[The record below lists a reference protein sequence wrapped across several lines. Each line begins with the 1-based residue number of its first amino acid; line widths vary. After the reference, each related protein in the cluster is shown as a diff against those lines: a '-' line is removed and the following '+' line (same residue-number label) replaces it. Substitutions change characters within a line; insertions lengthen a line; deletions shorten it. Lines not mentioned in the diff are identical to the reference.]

1 MLDKV
6 CIKIKSG
13 DGGPGAVSF
22 RREKFVP
29 LGGPDGGD
37 GGRGGAVIIRAD
49 TSLNNLNYF
58 MHKRFYRAE
67 DGKRGAARKKHG
79 KDGVDMVLP
88 VPVGTI
94 VTRQTAGFDNSM
106 ITDLS
111 QAGQEVMVA
120 RGGKG
125 GLGNTHFVSSVNQV
139 PRLAQNGEAGEEME
153 ICLELKLIADVGII
167 GYPNAG
173 KSSLLAAASAA
184 NPKIADYAFTT
195 LEPSLG
201 VVDSGK
207 RSFVL
212 AEIPGLIAGA
222 HQGRGLG
229 HDFLRHVVRTRL
241 LVHLIDG
248 SEPQPVD
255 NMIAVNNELS
265 LFDPSLAQKPQV
277 VAVNKIDKPEVRQRM
292 AELRQLFAD
301 AGHEVHF
308 ISACSGE
315 GVAELMDFVAMWLEK
330 NVVPEEHVIPGV
342 PVLRPGQRDTEPVI
356 NKVGD
361 AFIISSPFLEQ
372 IVAGS
377 DITNPEV
384 RRQITAVLSRPR
396 MQRQMEKAGVVPG
409 SRLRIGDFEWI
420 W

>member
-6 CIKIKSG
+6 CLKIKSG

-37 GGRGGAVIIRAD
+37 GGRGGAVIIKAD
-49 TSLNNLNYF
+49 PSFDSLNHFLR
-58 MHKRFYRAE
+58 KRVFQAE

-79 KDGVDMVLP
+79 RDGLELILP
-88 VPVGTI
+88 VPVGT
-94 VTRQTAGFDNSM
+94 VVSRRAGAFDNVL

-111 QAGQEVMVA
+111 RAGQQVEVA

-125 GLGNTHFVSSVNQV
+125 GLGNTHFVSSVNRV
-139 PRLAQNGEAGEEME
+139 PRLAQNGEPGEELE

-201 VVDSGK
+201 VVDSGR

-229 HDFLRHVVRTRL
+229 HDFLRHVARTRL
-241 LVHLIDG
+241 LLHLIDG
-248 SEPQPVD
+248 SAPQPVD

-277 VAVNKIDKPEVRQRM
+277 VAVNKIDLPEVRQRM
-292 AELRQLFAD
+292 AELRQIFAD

-308 ISACSGE
+308 ISACGGE
-315 GVAELMDFVAMWLEK
+315 GVAELMDFIARWLEE
-330 NVVPEEHVIPGV
+330 NVVSEETVLADV
-342 PVLRPGQRDTEPVI
+342 PVLRPGLRETEPVI
-356 NKVGD
+356 HKAGEV
-361 AFIISSPFLEQ
+361 FIISSPFLEQ

-396 MQRQMEKAGVVPG
+396 MQRRMEKAGVVPG
-409 SRLRIGDFEWI
+409 SSLRIGDFEWT

>member
-6 CIKIKSG
+6 SIKIKSG
-13 DGGPGAVSF
+13 DGGAGAVSF

-37 GGRGGAVIIRAD
+37 GGRGGGVIIKAD
-49 TSLNNLNYF
+49 SSLNNLNHF
-58 MHKRFYRAE
+58 KHKRYYAAE
-67 DGKRGAARKKHG
+67 DGKSGSARKKHG
-79 KDGVDMVLP
+79 KDGLNLVLP

-94 VTRQTAGFDNSM
+94 ITRQTTGFDNIL

-111 QAGQEVMVA
+111 EEGQEVEVA

-139 PRLAQNGEAGEEME
+139 PRLAQKGEPGEEME
-153 ICLELKLIADVGII
+153 IGLELKLIADVGII

-173 KSSLLAAASAA
+173 KSSLLAAASRA

-195 LEPSLG
+195 LEPALG

-212 AEIPGLIAGA
+212 AEIPGLISGA
-222 HQGRGLG
+222 HQGKGLG
-229 HDFLRHVVRTRL
+229 HDFLRHIVRTRL
-241 LVHLIDG
+241 LIHLIDG
-248 SEPQPVD
+248 AAPAPVE
-255 NMIAVNNELS
+255 NMIAVNNELA
-265 LFDPSLAQKPQV
+265 LFDASLLKKHQV
-277 VAVNKIDKPEVRQRM
+277 VAVNKIDLTQVRQRLP
-292 AELRQLFAD
+292 ELKQLFEE
-301 AGHEVHF
+301 AGHSVYF
-308 ISACSGE
+308 ISACGGE
-315 GVAELMDFVAMWLEK
+315 GVAELMDFTARWLEK
-330 NVVPEEHVIPGV
+330 NVIPAEVVTPVV
-342 PVLRPGQRDTEPVI
+342 PVLRPGQRDTEPAI
-356 NKVGD
+356 HKVGEV
-361 AFIISSPFLEQ
+361 FIISSPFLEQ
-372 IVAGS
+372 LIAGS

-396 MQRQMEKAGVVPG
+396 MQHQMDKAGVIPG
-409 SRLRIGDFEWI
+409 SRLRIGDFEWT